1 MHMGQIDQLELGRW
15 QMLLDRNAEVFQ
27 DMQAG
32 ARIGVLSKDEFEPP
46 ATMVVWEATE
56 QGMRAGYEPF
66 PGFENVKIDLL
77 FIADEATILGMQ
89 DPVADAPFRQI
100 KTKLRRRDIL
110 LYVIKPHRALLESGY
125 ENFLESLGLPV
136 LGTCR

>member
-1 MHMGQIDQLELGRW
+1 MGQINQLDLGGW
-15 QMLLDRNAEVFQ
+15 QTLLDHNAELFQ
-27 DMQAG
+27 DIQAG
-32 ARIGVLSKDEFEPP
+32 ARIGVLSKDDFEPP

-56 QGMRAGYEPF
+56 HGMRAGYEPF
-66 PGFENVKIDLL
+66 PGFEQVKIDLL
-77 FIADEATILGMQ
+77 FIADETTIQGMH
-89 DPVADAPFRQI
+89 DPSAGAPFKEI

-110 LYVIKPHRALLESGY
+110 LYVVKPHRALIDSGY

>member
-1 MHMGQIDQLELGRW
+1 MGQINQLDLGGW
-15 QMLLDRNAEVFQ
+15 QTLLDRNAELFQ
-27 DMQAG
+27 DIQAG
-32 ARIGVLSKDEFEPP
+32 ARIGVLSKDDFEPP

-66 PGFENVKIDLL
+66 PGFEQVKIDLL
-77 FIADEATILGMQ
+77 FIADETTILGMH
-89 DPVADAPFRQI
+89 DPSAGVPFRQI

-110 LYVIKPHRALLESGY
+110 LYVVKPHHALIDSGY
-125 ENFLESLGLPV
+125 ENFLDSLGLPV

>member
-1 MHMGQIDQLELGRW
+1 MGQIDQLELGRW

>member
-1 MHMGQIDQLELGRW
+1 MGQIDQLEIGGW
-15 QMLLDRNAEVFQ
+15 QTLLDRNAEVFQ

-32 ARIGVLSKDEFEPP
+32 ARIGVLSKDEFEAP
-46 ATMVVWEATE
+46 AIMVVWEATE
-56 QGMRAGYEPF
+56 QGMRASYEPF
-66 PGFENVKIDLL
+66 PGFEQVKTDLL

-89 DPVADAPFRQI
+89 DPVADAPFKQI

>member
-1 MHMGQIDQLELGRW
+1 MGQINQLDLGGW
-15 QMLLDRNAEVFQ
+15 QTLLDRNAELFQ
-27 DMQAG
+27 DIQAG
-32 ARIGVLSKDEFEPP
+32 ARIGVLSKDDFEPP

-66 PGFENVKIDLL
+66 PGFEQVKIDLL
-77 FIADEATILGMQ
+77 FIADETTILGMH
-89 DPVADAPFRQI
+89 DPSAGAPFRQI

-110 LYVIKPHRALLESGY
+110 LYVVKPHHALIDSGY
-125 ENFLESLGLPV
+125 ENFLDSLGLPV